1 MPIENGNPQI
11 PGNKHQFLLHHYLNK
26 SCQQLHI
33 SWESFSRVTLSRSCS
48 LDDWPATSL
57 QYLVIVAVTITN
69 FLPFSHML
77 IIFSC
82 SAEFSS
88 LFYDVLLLNV
98 NRKFALQTNYYNLPH
113 GCTLFQYYLSSM
125 ICTLISISLPL
136 CSLSLC
142 SPLHP
147 SVCFSLCFSP
157 VFSVP

>member
-1 MPIENGNPQI
+1 
-11 PGNKHQFLLHHYLNK
+11 
-26 SCQQLHI
+26 
-33 SWESFSRVTLSRSCS
+33 
-48 LDDWPATSL
+48 
-57 QYLVIVAVTITN
+57 
-69 FLPFSHML
+69 ML
-77 IIFSC
+77 IIFFC

-147 SVCFSLCFSP
+147 SDLLFPLLLSRVLCSLVPLCCDLFPSASLLCAPSLSP
-157 VFSVP
+157 SCSTSLSFYSVIHDAFCMFCYSSPCCI